1 MNIPD
6 NVFENPYEEGQY
18 LHFTMNV
25 PTAVNHLIATLE
37 VYRTFVI
44 SEDLQMVVSELAE
57 NGEKYEATDLAEIF
71 SIHDVL
77 ANFFGHYGDLDIDS
91 VWYGY
96 VKDFTTK
103 IKQAEIKEAGL
114 VIFKSYCFRAFK
126 AKSIEEEWGDAVN
139 I

>member
-6 NVFENPYEEGQY
+6 NVFENPYQEGQY

-25 PTAVNHLIATLE
+25 PTTVNHLIATLQ

-44 SEDLQMVVSELAE
+44 SEDLEMVVSELAE
-57 NGEKYEATDLAEIF
+57 NGENYEFNDLAEIF

-77 ANFFGHYGDLDIDS
+77 ANFLGHYGDLDIES
-91 VWYGY
+91 VWDGY
-96 VKDFTTK
+96 VNDFTTK
-103 IKQAEIKEAGL
+103 IAQAGIKEAGL

-126 AKSIEEEWGDAVN
+126 AKSIEEEWGDSVN

>member
-6 NVFENPYEEGQY
+6 NVFENPYQEGQY

-25 PTAVNHLIATLE
+25 PTTVNHLIATLQ

-44 SEDLQMVVSELAE
+44 SEDLEMVVSELAE
-57 NGEKYEATDLAEIF
+57 NEGKYEANDLAEIL

-91 VWYGY
+91 VWDGY
-96 VKDFTTK
+96 VNDFTTK
-103 IKQAEIKEAGL
+103 IAQGEIKDAGM

>member
-1 MNIPD
+1 MSIPD
-6 NVFENPYEEGQY
+6 NVFENPYQEGQY

-25 PTAVNHLIATLE
+25 PTTVNHLISTLQ

-44 SEDLQMVVSELAE
+44 TEDLQMVVSELAE

-103 IKQAEIKEAGL
+103 IAQAEMKDAGE

-126 AKSIEEEWGDAVN
+126 AKSIEEEWGGAVN

>member
-6 NVFENPYEEGQY
+6 NVFENPYQEGQY

-25 PTAVNHLIATLE
+25 PTTVNHLISTLQ

-44 SEDLQMVVSELAE
+44 TEDLQMVVSELAE

-77 ANFFGHYGDLDIDS
+77 ANFFGQYGDLDIES
-91 VWYGY
+91 VWDGY

-103 IKQAEIKEAGL
+103 IAQAEIKDAGM

-126 AKSIEEEWGDAVN
+126 AKSIEEEWSDAVN